1 MTERDP
7 SSRPNRAIRLTLWA
21 LAALI
26 LAAIAATVSSTG
38 DLMASIPRH
47 DAELDRLI
55 SYLQARGATRL
66 LAIEAWPDPNSAT
79 PASMAD
85 VHDALVALGPA
96 LHGTGAAPLPQPG
109 PNEILHMATVIED
122 HLPVLLDQA
131 DLDEAAKRMDPE
143 HLRGLLQ
150 SIKDRASRPDDQFVS
165 LAAGQ
170 DVLALGAL
178 PLAALPKN
186 LMGMSV
192 SDGVVTNPDGVHQL
206 FPLSVDFDPGDMP
219 KTAPLMAKLRLAVAD
234 AAAHGMRMEP
244 IGAYR
249 HFDDN
254 LSSLSGD
261 FLTTIPLGVAL
272 ILLVLWSLARSLP
285 AVLAMGLPAALG
297 LAGAVAAVH
306 ISGQKLPLPLVGF
319 AASLLGVAVDYGIQ
333 MTVALRAGAPARV
346 LPPLGRSALIS
357 AAAFAALITS
367 PVPALAILGLMVVG
381 GLVVAYAAAR
391 WLLPDL
397 VAVRPV
403 GDPWARFSV
412 PLLTTIE
419 SRPLLA
425 LGLGAAITLALA
437 PGIARTKFVDDLMR
451 MDGSRP
457 ETRAALNDFLTR
469 WGSLEPSTFVV
480 GDAADADTAL
490 RDAAAARRRLGLEPS
505 VLERFIPDRAEQ
517 ARRVHAWNVFWGAHA
532 DFPADLAAACRANGL
547 RPAAF
552 SASVRRY
559 ACAHEIGFHRTWPY
573 FEQVPWTM
581 PSTTPTLDDWLR
593 HRDLPRLAGCPMS
606 IAPRLADDAYPANNI
621 SLLAPDAWQDT
632 PLATLFSTL
641 LTRDHDHWL
650 ASSPVDLPQ
659 GPQYALDLY
668 DRANAA
674 DIKPAWIAT
683 RAAMARRL
691 VLVLRSDLAQ
701 RGLLIALAVVLAVA
715 VATIGTALARL
726 RAARKSSPTTIARTA
741 LAMLVPPAIALTWT
755 FGLLGWFNIE
765 LTPFSVLVA
774 AFVGG
779 IGIDCAVFLAQRE
792 DRPAL
797 LSPVIACILTA
808 IAGTGAMLF
817 AKHPLLAGVGLTLT
831 IGMVSCL
838 VASVLLTP
846 ALAGRGDAHD

>member
-1 MTERDP
+1 MTDP
-7 SSRPNRAIRLTLWA
+7 RPNRATRLTLWT

-26 LAAIAATVSSTG
+26 LTAIAATVSSTG

-66 LAIEAWPDPNSAT
+66 LAIEAWPDPASAN

-96 LHGTGAAPLPQPG
+96 LQGTGAAPLPQPG

-170 DVLALGAL
+170 DVLALGAF

-219 KTAPLMAKLRLAVAD
+219 KTAPLMAKLRIAVAD
-234 AAAHGMRMEP
+234 AAAHGIRMEP

-261 FLTTIPLGVAL
+261 FLTTIPLGIAL

-285 AVLAMGLPAALG
+285 AVLAMGVPAALG

-357 AAAFAALITS
+357 VAAFAALVTS

-391 WLLPDL
+391 WLLPDV

-419 SRPLLA
+419 SRPLMA
-425 LGLGAAITLALA
+425 LGLGAVITLALA

-457 ETRAALNDFLTR
+457 ETRAALGDFLTR

-480 GDAADADTAL
+480 GEAPDADTAL
-490 RDAAAARRRLGLEPS
+490 RDAANARKTLGLPPS
-505 VLERFIPDRAEQ
+505 ALERFLPDRAEQ
-517 ARRVHAWNVFWGAHA
+517 ARRLTAWNSFWTAHLRFYQDLNDA
-532 DFPADLAAACRANGL
+532 CAAVGLRSTAFTMSCLRYSPRKVAELIPSAMGTVPPMIPDIIPREPDANARHPMTLAA
-547 RPAAF
+547 
-552 SASVRRY
+552 
-559 ACAHEIGFHRTWPY
+559 
-573 FEQVPWTM
+573 M
-581 PSTTPTLDDWLR
+581 TPLKPDDWQ
-593 HRDLPRLAGCPMS
+593 G
-606 IAPRLADDAYPANNI
+606 
-621 SLLAPDAWQDT
+621 T
-632 PLATLFSTL
+632 PLATFFSTL

-726 RAARKSSPTTIARTA
+726 RTARKTPPLTIARTA

-755 FGLLGWFNIE
+755 FGLLGWCGIE

-792 DRPAL
+792 DRAAL

-846 ALAGRGDAHD
+846 ALAGRGDASD